1 MSNGLYLILIYTL
14 IPLAVIVI
22 AVAGRPLLTLPH
34 HLTARLSED
43 TAYRWGVAG
52 VAGIGLTL
60 MLGLGLSRAFSS
72 GGAAFPPAGLLGANL
87 PTLYALLL
95 LFGVPLAVVGLIA
108 AGKRLLAHSRPP
120 APGHLSVETVYALG
134 VAVTLNLGALA
145 EVWLM
150 VQLAGL

>member
-1 MSNGLYLILIYTL
+1 MSNGLYLTLVYTL

-22 AVAGRPLLTLPH
+22 AVAGRPLLTFPH
-34 HLTARLSED
+34 RLTARLSED
-43 TAYRWGVAG
+43 TAYTWGVLE
-52 VAGIGLTL
+52 VAVIGLAL
-60 MLGLGLSRAFSS
+60 MLGLGLSLAFNS

-95 LFGVPLAVVGLIA
+95 LFGVPLAVAGLIA
-108 AGKRLLAHSRPP
+108 AGKRLLARSRAA
-120 APGHLSVETVYALG
+120 APGRVSAKTVYALG